1 MKKTVKLPENFFLG
15 AAASAWQTEGWS
27 EKKESQDS
35 YIDLWYK
42 ENKNVWHNG
51 YGRLTI
57 IIAIRK
63 ILLI

>member
-1 MKKTVKLPENFFLG
+1 MRVAWGNGEKYEKNSKITREFFLG

-42 ENKNVWHNG
+42 ENKNV
-51 YGRLTI
+51 
-57 IIAIRK
+57 
-63 ILLI
+63 